1 MVFRLAF
8 DARLH
13 CHVLKLFALPYRVI
27 SLFFSPSLEGGVAR
41 PAKPSF
47 GHSSDLVW
55 ATQIFVAASRHN
67 FAKDSLGKEGGKRD
81 RRCQFSSVTFWGFAL
96 HSPSLFSLC
105 PFFSTQRKGNVQ
117 KKMLS
122 PFSMLGLVVILIVVY
137 WACQMRTSVPWPAW
151 QPCQCLQACR
161 RWWRER
167 VG

>member
-1 MVFRLAF
+1 MSSSYLP
-8 DARLH
+8 
-13 CHVLKLFALPYRVI
+13 CHTELFL
-27 SLFFSPSLEGGVAR
+27 SFFPPSLEGGVVR

-47 GHSSDLVW
+47 GHSSDLVL

-67 FAKDSLGKEGGKRD
+67 FAKDSLGKEGAGGKGPD
-81 RRCQFSSVTFWGFAL
+81 FVVSFHQLHFGAL
-96 HSPSLFSLC
+96 HFTLPPSSPSALSSPHNERETC
-105 PFFSTQRKGNVQ
+105 K